1 MLQTLTRGEKRLG
14 DGSRYAAT
22 PSGSG
27 RKRSRYARFDAYAE
41 RLLGPRLRRGDVVV
55 LNKTFEQAIGIITKA
70 DIRGWF
76 THCGYSLA
84 RK

>member
-1 MLQTLTRGEKRLG
+1 MAAALLARHSPIEQCWSKVKAYLRVAKARTREALEEALTAALG
-14 DGSRYAAT
+14 
-22 PSGSG
+22 
-27 RKRSRYARFDAYAE
+27 
-41 RLLGPRLRRGDVVV
+41 LV
-55 LNKTFEQAIGIITKA
+55 TKA